1 MATDETPLDALQKFG
16 MNKNVFDKIVMKKTN
31 KIKNIVQIDF
41 SGS

>member
-1 MATDETPLDALQKFG
+1 MATDETPLDALQKFS
-16 MNKNVFDKIVMKKTN
+16 MNENVFDLIVIKKTY